1 MLATMICRACVHLVV
16 CETSRM
22 CCPHCASD
30 QFDMVGRTTREL
42 WTHDDVR
49 PVLEREAVRGG

>member
-1 MLATMICRACVHLVV
+1 MICRACVHLVV

>member
-1 MLATMICRACVHLVV
+1 
-16 CETSRM
+16 M